1 MMVVAVLM
9 LMALMMTLALVIS
22 MLGARWPQ
30 VVAALLG
37 APLEPVHM
45 ADQAAGASGMRALMR
60 A

>member
-1 MMVVAVLM
+1 MIVAVLM

-30 VVAALLG
+30 VMAALLG
-37 APLEPVHM
+37 APLTPAHT
-45 ADQAAGASGMRALMR
+45 ADQAAGGSDMRALMR